1 MALISRELAGLL
13 GVLISRWLSVADH
26 SSVAISKLCCQALVK
41 VSKLKLEC
49 HRRQITLEADQN
61 IALVVTT
68 MPILTAAIVCRVVLL

>member
-13 GVLISRWLSVADH
+13 GVLISRWHSVADP
-26 SSVAISKLCCQALVK
+26 SSVTISKLCCKAFVK

-61 IALVVTT
+61 IALVVAT
-68 MPILTAAIVCRVVLL
+68 MLIIAAAVVCRVVLL